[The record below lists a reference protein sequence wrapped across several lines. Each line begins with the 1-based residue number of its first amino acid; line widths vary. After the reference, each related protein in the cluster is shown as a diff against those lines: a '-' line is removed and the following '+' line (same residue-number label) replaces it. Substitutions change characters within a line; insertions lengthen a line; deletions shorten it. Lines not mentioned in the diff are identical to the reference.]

1 MSLLIVEGPRKSG
14 KTYLVNNQK
23 IHPVFKFDFNDHFSK
38 WKLGKQSEITHW
50 FGLGKEVML
59 HELYQKSVISNNKT
73 LVTDRGI
80 LTNSVWGIFQGRT
93 TDKQARKDLKNFRD
107 LGLFKNVTFIVV
119 QGNWKKE
126 RKKDVWDEDDTR
138 AEEEGYLFKSFSLL
152 LQDLGVD
159 VIFFPNEFDEN
170 SLERFNLLLNKY

>member
-1 MSLLIVEGPRKSG
+1 M
-14 KTYLVNNQK
+14 
-23 IHPVFKFDFNDHFSK
+23 
-38 WKLGKQSEITHW
+38 
-50 FGLGKEVML
+50 
-59 HELYQKSVISNNKT
+59 
-73 LVTDRGI
+73 
-80 LTNSVWGIFQGRT
+80 
-93 TDKQARKDLKNFRD
+93 
-107 LGLFKNVTFIVV
+107 FKNVTFIVV